1 MDLEPVIQSEVS
13 QKERHKYHTISL
25 ECGIQNAG
33 TDEPTDKA
41 EIETDIEN
49 KHADS
54 KEEKE
59 VGWDELG
66 DWD

>member
-13 QKERHKYHTISL
+13 QKERHKYTISL
-25 ECGIQNAG
+25 KCGIQNAG

-49 KHADS
+49 KRADS
-54 KEEKE
+54 KEGKG

>member
-1 MDLEPVIQSEVS
+1 MPFSEMQMDLEAVIQSEVS

-25 ECGIQNAG
+25 KCGIQNAG

-49 KHADS
+49 KHRDTEGEAR
-54 KEEKE
+54 
-59 VGWDELG
+59 VG
-66 DWD
+66 